1 MGANT
6 PKISKKRAIDFLKQ
20 YPYLLGH
27 MVGFTKLSERHN
39 EWIKEMIRAEEDH
52 TLQAHRGSYK
62 TTCVS
67 IALAVLLVIEPK
79 KRILFMRKTDS
90 DVKEVLMQVQK
101 ILLSE
106 PMRTLSWSIY
116 GSEVMLTARSY
127 NTVNTN
133 ANADVKGTPQLFGT
147 GTNSSLTG
155 KHFDIIFT
163 DDIVNVN
170 DRISKAERE
179 HTKLIYQELQNVKNK
194 DGRIF
199 NTGTLWHKED
209 AFSLMPKAEQYDC
222 YHTGI
227 LSKAEISEIKEK
239 MTPALF
245 ACNYELKIIADDDVI
260 FDNPQTG
267 YDMALAEQGV
277 SHVDAA
283 YGGEDWTA
291 FTVCRKFDGKY
302 YVYGRCWRKHVDD
315 VLDEIV
321 KLHNSLNCGIMY
333 CEDNGDKGYLA
344 KAMRQKGL
352 RAIAYHEGQNKF
364 LKITSYLK
372 SEWKNVCFV
381 AGTDEEYINQICD
394 YNENAEHDD
403 CPDSLASIIR
413 KLWQRAES
421 GNNNSTKRTIFI

>member
-1 MGANT
+1 
-6 PKISKKRAIDFLKQ
+6 
-20 YPYLLGH
+20 
-27 MVGFTKLSERHN
+27 
-39 EWIKEMIRAEEDH
+39 
-52 TLQAHRGSYK
+52 
-62 TTCVS
+62 
-67 IALAVLLVIEPK
+67 
-79 KRILFMRKTDS
+79 MRKTDS
-90 DVKEVLMQVQK
+90 DVKEVLTQVQK
-101 ILLSE
+101 ILMSE
-106 PMRTLSWSIY
+106 HMRYITRCIY
-116 GSEVMLTARSY
+116 GKDVFLTARSY

-133 ANADVKGTPQLFGT
+133 LNIDVKGTPQLFGS

-179 HTKLIYQELQNVKNK
+179 HTKLVYQELQNVKNK

-199 NTGTLWHKED
+199 NTGTLWHKDD

-227 LSKAEISEIKEK
+227 LNEAEINEIKEK

-260 FDNPQTG
+260 FENPNTG
-267 YDMALAEQGV
+267 YDVALAEQGI

-291 FTVCRKFDGKY
+291 FTVCRKYDGKY

-321 KLHNSLNCGIMY
+321 SLHNSLNCGIIY

-344 KAMRQKGL
+344 KALRAKGL
-352 RAIAYHEGQNKF
+352 RSVAYHEGQNKF

-372 SEWKNVCFV
+372 AEWKNVYFV
-381 AGTDEEYINQICD
+381 AGTDDEYINQICD

-403 CPDSLASIIR
+403 CPDSLASLIR
-413 KLWQRAES
+413 KLWQRHDSGES
-421 GNNNSTKRTIFI
+421 GRKAIFM